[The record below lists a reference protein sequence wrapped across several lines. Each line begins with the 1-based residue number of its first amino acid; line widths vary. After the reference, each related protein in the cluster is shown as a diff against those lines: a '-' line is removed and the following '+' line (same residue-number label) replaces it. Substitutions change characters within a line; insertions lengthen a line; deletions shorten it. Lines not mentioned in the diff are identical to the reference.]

1 MKNVSPILRELFPQL
16 ANVTDEQLYR
26 ALNKSTPSLVRTL
39 ADELTYCLHIMVR
52 YELEKR
58 LFDGSLDV
66 HDLPRE
72 WNRLYKEMLG
82 LDVPNDREGVLQD
95 SHWSF
100 GAIGYFPSYAL
111 GSAYGAQLLKKMKE
125 TVNVDEC
132 LDKGDLK
139 PINAWLEEHIWQYGG
154 LYQPEVLLEKALGEP
169 FDPSCYVG
177 YLTEKYSKLYNL

>member
-1 MKNVSPILRELFPQL
+1 MCIR
-16 ANVTDEQLYR
+16 DR
-26 ALNKSTPSLVRTL
+26 
-39 ADELTYCLHIMVR
+39 TYCLHIMVR

-100 GAIGYFPSYAL
+100 GAIGYFPRDVYKRQGRSRAI
-111 GSAYGAQLLKKMKE
+111 
-125 TVNVDEC
+125 VD
-132 LDKGDLK
+132 
-139 PINAWLEEHIWQYGG
+139 G
-154 LYQPEVLLEKALGEP
+154 LHLQGRCEQGIR
-169 FDPSCYVG
+169 
-177 YLTEKYSKLYNL
+177 